1 MSAESARRIVVGGA
15 GSHAAAAQGVDVLD
29 PPATTL
35 VGEWDA
41 CTDGSGRHLLKRSD
55 WEAVVRSGE
64 LGAVTGA
71 FALAWLDPGGA
82 LHLARDAIGERSLF
96 YASTPEGLTFA
107 STVRDLLAAG
117 VPAYLDTGAVS
128 AYLAYGYI
136 PGRRTLVEGISELLP
151 GEHVEVRD
159 GELRRG
165 RLWSGPPEDAA
176 PDTDRRYSEELR
188 GILERAVTRRLPDDG
203 PVAVTLSGG
212 IDSSLVLALAG
223 RLHIGD
229 VTAHSLSFGRTAPN
243 ELAYARLVALHCGVD
258 HHIVDLSAKRVIEGF
273 DASIGALSKPIGE
286 PLTVANTL
294 LFERTASSARVVLNG
309 EGGDPCFGGP
319 KNVPMLLREIYGPGA
334 LEQPEGHLE
343 RSYLRAHRKCFDELA
358 RAVDTPPGELEAE
371 LFDHL
376 HDERWPTLVN
386 RLTALN
392 VTFKGAHH
400 ILAKVDHLSRA
411 SGAVARSP
419 LFDRDVVDAAL
430 RMPAQLKLNGRV
442 EKYVLK
448 QAVEDIVPRLI
459 RDRRKSGMRVPVEA
473 WLTGRRFDRFA
484 RERILD
490 GLAPRGLFRRDY
502 LESLVRPG
510 EHPPP
515 RRGAKIWLLLSLE
528 AWLRVVLDGA
538 RPLPRNGHQPP
549 THPDSRP

>member
-1 MSAESARRIVVGGA
+1 MSVETARRLVVGETPAGGPAPATGA
-15 GSHAAAAQGVDVLD
+15 DVLT
-29 PPATTL
+29 PPATML

-41 CTDGSGRHLLKRSD
+41 CVDGNGRRLVRRSD
-55 WEAVVRSGE
+55 WEAVVASGS

-71 FALAWLDPGGA
+71 FALAWLDSTDA

-96 YASTPEGLTFA
+96 YARTGDGLTFA
-107 STVRDLLAAG
+107 STVQSLLAAG
-117 VPAYLDTGAVS
+117 VPARLDAGAIP

-136 PGRRTLVEGISELLP
+136 PGRRTLVEGVSELLP
-151 GEHVEVRD
+151 GEHVEFRS
-159 GELRRG
+159 GELRRE
-165 RLWSGPPEDAA
+165 RLWVEPREDS
-176 PDTDRRYSEELR
+176 PSRSDREYSDELR
-188 GILERAVTRRLPDDG
+188 AILEGAVARRLPDDG

-223 RLHIGD
+223 RLHIGP
-229 VTAHSLSFGRTAPN
+229 VTAHSLSFGRGIPN
-243 ELAYARLVALHCGVD
+243 ELEYARLVALHCGVD
-258 HHIVDLSAKRVIEGF
+258 HRIVELSPKRVIDRF

-294 LFERTASSARVVLNG
+294 LFESVAPNVVVLNG

-319 KNVPMLLREIYGPGA
+319 KNVPMLLREIYGPGTIERA
-334 LEQPEGHLE
+334 QGHRE
-343 RSYLRAHRKCFDELA
+343 RAYLLAHRKCFDELA
-358 RAVDTPPGELEAE
+358 RILDMPFGELEAE
-371 LFDHL
+371 LSAHL

-411 SGAVARSP
+411 AGAVARSP
-419 LFDRDVVDAAL
+419 LFDRAVVEAAL
-430 RMPAQLKLNGRV
+430 RMPAQLKLNGHT

-448 QAVEDIVPRLI
+448 RAVEDIVPQLI
-459 RDRRKSGMRVPVEA
+459 LDRRKSGMRVPVEA

-502 LESLVRPG
+502 LESLVRPT

-515 RRGAKIWLLLSLE
+515 RRGAKVWLLLSLE
-528 AWLRVVLDGA
+528 AWLRTVLDG
-538 RPLPRNGHQPP
+538 PHHQPASLGP
-549 THPDSRP
+549 